1 MRRKQLGEFEEIVLL
16 IIATL
21 DDKAYGVAVQ
31 EAIESKTGRVLSISA
46 IHATLH
52 RLQKKGY
59 VKSRMGGASPERGG
73 RRKRFFTITPL
84 GGRTL
89 HVIREVREQLWNQVP
104 DRVLHPKIT

>member
-21 DDKAYGVAVQ
+21 DDNAYGVAIQ
-31 EAIESKTGRVLSISA
+31 EAIEFQTGRDLSISA

-52 RLQKKGY
+52 RLQMKGY
-59 VKSRMGGASPERGG
+59 VKSHMGGASPERGG
-73 RRKRFFTITPL
+73 RRKRLFTITPL

-89 HVIREVREQLWNQVP
+89 HGIRELREQLWNQVP
-104 DRVLHPKIT
+104 NNVLHPKTT